1 MSEPCI
7 FCAIVA
13 GAAPSHRV
21 AETDLAVAFMDIFPV
36 SEGHTL
42 VVPKAHSTNIFE
54 IDDASVQAVAAL
66 ARRTAHALGELR
78 RPDGMAIY
86 QANGRAAGQTVFHY
100 HVHLIPRMEG
110 EAMTFQG
117 RARAEDTPLAETA
130 RALAERLPD

>member
-1 MSEPCI
+1 MSSSCI

-13 GAAPSHRV
+13 GTGPSHRV
-21 AETDLAVAFMDIFPV
+21 AETDRAVAFMDIFPV

-42 VVPKAHSTNIFE
+42 VIPKAHSTNIFE
-54 IDDASVQAVAAL
+54 IDDACVQAVAAL
-66 ARRTAHALGELR
+66 ARRTAHALRELR

-110 EAMTFQG
+110 EAMAFQG
-117 RARAEDTPLAETA
+117 RERADDAALAATA
-130 RALAERLPD
+130 RALAERLPA